1 MGVALIA
8 VKESAAPVD
17 RVRASDNFVAVAI
30 SIPGTPGTPGTPGAV
45 AVAVPARPSGTVAIA
60 IA

>member
-30 SIPGTPGTPGTPGAV
+30 SIPGTPGTPGAV

>member
-30 SIPGTPGTPGTPGAV
+30 SISIPGTPGAV